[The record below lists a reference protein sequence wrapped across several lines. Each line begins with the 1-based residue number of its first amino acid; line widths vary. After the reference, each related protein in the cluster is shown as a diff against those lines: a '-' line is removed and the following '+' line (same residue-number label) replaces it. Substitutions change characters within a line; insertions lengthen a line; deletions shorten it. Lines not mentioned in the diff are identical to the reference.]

1 MMTNY
6 YLQKITTGLN
16 KYFKI
21 KNKTKLYYYAI
32 YGQKH
37 QNYRPNENYKI
48 TKEN

>member
-21 KNKTKLYYYAI
+21 KKQNKTILLCNLWTKTSKL
-32 YGQKH
+32 
-37 QNYRPNENYKI
+37 
-48 TKEN
+48 